1 MDRER
6 WLPDLDADFVV
17 VGAGVVGLAIAERL
31 AARGTVVVVE
41 RNEAA
46 ARETS
51 AHNTGIVHAGF
62 LYETGSLKH
71 RLCLEANPLVYE
83 WCEAHGVRVA
93 HTGKLVVALA
103 AEDLDGLERVEAR
116 ARANGVSGIRRLT
129 GIEARALEPHIAA
142 VAALS
147 SETSGIIDQAG
158 FAKSLESAARD
169 RGVLFA
175 FHHTVIAVE
184 RAEGSTT
191 VHLRD
196 AEGAESSLRAG
207 VLVNSAGHGAPLI
220 AALAGLPLDGDA
232 ARGLPP
238 LRQRVNRGR
247 YYDLVSPEFSRA
259 VSRPVYPIPS
269 GAADVQRHQ
278 VQAGGAG
285 MHLSVDIDGV
295 AHLGPDTE
303 WLPDGTPLDYR
314 VDDAPRAAF
323 LAAGRRFLPSLR
335 DEDITPGQVGYRPK
349 IEVTGDT
356 PPDFLIF
363 RDGAYVHLGGI
374 ESPGLTSALAIAR
387 HVEGLV

>member
-1 MDRER
+1 M
-6 WLPDLDADFVV
+6 PDLDVDFVV
-17 VGAGVVGLAIAERL
+17 VGAGLVGLAIAERL

-41 RNEAA
+41 RNEAS
-46 ARETS
+46 ARESS

-71 RLCLEANPLVYE
+71 HLCLEANPLVYE
-83 WCEAHGVRVA
+83 WCEGHGVRVA
-93 HTGKLVVALA
+93 HTGKLVVALG
-103 AEDLDGLERVEAR
+103 AEDLDGLDRIEAR
-116 ARANGVSGIRRLT
+116 ARANGVPGIRRLT
-129 GIEARALEPHIAA
+129 GSEARALEPNIAA

-147 SETSGIIDQAG
+147 SETSGIIDQVG
-158 FAKSLESAARD
+158 FAKSLESVARD

-175 FHHTVIAVE
+175 FHHTVAAVE

-196 AEGAESSLRAG
+196 ADGAESSLRAG
-207 VLVNSAGHGAPLI
+207 ILVNSAGHGAPSL
-220 AALAGLPLDGDA
+220 AAVAGLPLDGDT

-247 YYDLVSPEFSRA
+247 YYDLITPEFSRA

-278 VQAGGAG
+278 AQAGGAG

-303 WLPDGTPLDYR
+303 WLPDGAPLDYR
-314 VDDAPRAAF
+314 MDDAPRAAF
-323 LAAGRRFLPSLR
+323 LAAGRRFLPALS
-335 DEDITPGQVGYRPK
+335 DEDIAPGQVGYRPK
-349 IEVTGDT
+349 IEAVGDT

-363 RDGAYVHLGGI
+363 RAGAYVHLGGI

-387 HVEGLV
+387 YVEGLV

>member
-1 MDRER
+1 M
-6 WLPDLDADFVV
+6 PDLDADFVV

-31 AARGTVVVVE
+31 AERGTVVVVE

-103 AEDLDGLERVEAR
+103 TEDLDGLDRVDAR
-116 ARANGVSGIRRLT
+116 ARADGVPGIRRLT
-129 GIEARALEPHIAA
+129 GIEAQALEPNIAA
-142 VAALS
+142 VAALL

-175 FHHTVIAVE
+175 FHHTLIAVE

-196 AEGAESSLRAG
+196 AEGRESSLRAG
-207 VLVNSAGHGAPLI
+207 ILVNSAGHGAPTI

-247 YYDLVSPEFSRA
+247 YYDLVTPEFSRA

-269 GAADVQRHQ
+269 GAADVQLHQ

-303 WLPDGTPLDYR
+303 WLPDGAPLDYR

-323 LAAGRRFLPSLR
+323 LAAGRRFLPALR
-335 DEDITPGQVGYRPK
+335 DDDIAPGQVGYRPK
-349 IEVTGDT
+349 IEAVGDT

-387 HVEGLV
+387 YVEALV

>member
-1 MDRER
+1 M
-6 WLPDLDADFVV
+6 PDLDADFVV

-31 AARGTVVVVE
+31 AVRGTVVVVE
-41 RNEAA
+41 RNETAV
-46 ARETS
+46 RETS
-51 AHNTGIVHAGF
+51 AHNTGIVYAGF

-83 WCEAHGVRVA
+83 WCEAHGVRIA

-103 AEDLDGLERVEAR
+103 PEDIDGLDRVEAR
-116 ARANGVSGIRRLT
+116 ARANGIPGIQRLT
-129 GIEARALEPHIAA
+129 GIEARAMEPNIAA

-175 FHHTVIAVE
+175 FHHTVTALEHTE
-184 RAEGSTT
+184 RTEGSTI

-196 AEGAESSLRAG
+196 AEGTESSLRAG
-207 VLVNSAGHGAPLI
+207 ILVNSAGHGAPSV
-220 AALAGLPLDGDA
+220 AALAGLPLDGDT
-232 ARGLPP
+232 ARCLPP

-247 YYDLVSPEFSRA
+247 YYDLVTPEFSRT

-269 GAADVQRHQ
+269 GSADVQRHQ
-278 VQAGGAG
+278 ARAGGAG
-285 MHLSVDIDGV
+285 MHLSVDIDGI

-303 WLPDGTPLDYR
+303 WLPDGAPLDYR

-323 LAAGRRFLPSLR
+323 LAAGRRFLPALR
-335 DEDITPGQVGYRPK
+335 DEDIAPGQVGYRPK
-349 IEVTGDT
+349 IEAVGDT

-374 ESPGLTSALAIAR
+374 ESPGLTSALTIAR
-387 HVEGLV
+387 YVEGLV

>member
-1 MDRER
+1 MT
-6 WLPDLDADFVV
+6 DLDADFVV

-31 AARGTVVVVE
+31 AARGSVVVIE

-51 AHNTGIVHAGF
+51 AHNTGIVHAGL

-71 RLCLEANPLVYE
+71 RLCLEANPLVYA
-83 WCEAHGVRVA
+83 WCDARGVRLA
-93 HTGKLVVALA
+93 RCGKLIVALA
-103 AEDLDGLERVEAR
+103 AGDIDGLDRMEER
-116 ARANGVSGIRRLT
+116 ARANGVPGVRRLT
-129 GIEARALEPHIAA
+129 GVEARALEPRIQA

-158 FAKSLESAARD
+158 FAKSIESSARD

-175 FHHTVIAVE
+175 FQHTVVGIE
-184 RAEGSTT
+184 RGVADTT

-196 AEGAESSLRAG
+196 AEGVESSLRAG
-207 VLVNSAGHGAPLI
+207 VLVNAAGHGAPAI
-220 AALAGLPLDGDA
+220 GALAGLA
-232 ARGLPP
+232 SEVV
-238 LRQRVNRGR
+238 RQRVNRGR

-259 VSRPVYPIPS
+259 VSRPVYPIPP

-278 VQAGGAG
+278 AHAGGAG

-303 WLPDGTPLDYR
+303 WLPEGAPLDYR
-314 VDDAPRAAF
+314 ADDSRRAAF
-323 LAAGRRFLPSLR
+323 LEAGRRFLPSLR
-335 DEDITPGQVGYRPK
+335 DEDIAPGQVGYRPK
-349 IEVTGDT
+349 LAEVGET
-356 PPDFLIF
+356 PPDFLIV
-363 RDGAYVHLGGI
+363 REGGYVHLGGI

-387 HVEGLV
+387 YVESLL